1 MKTEVPSHRER
12 QLMQHVSGGGW
23 VKASMLPPSP
33 TVISNLLDKG
43 WIERQGSGAELA
55 YRITAT
61 GVAAKK
67 APVQIY

>member
-12 QLMQHVSGGGW
+12 QVMQNLSVGGW

-43 WIERQGSGAELA
+43 WIERQGSGSQLA

-67 APVQIY
+67 APVRIY